1 MARIKIEDLP
11 EDMVLNKNELRKIL
25 GGTESTIIT
34 DTSLKGVSISAPF
47 FPGGAVLSAA
57 VSGIAQLKNSLGS

>member
-1 MARIKIEDLP
+1 MARVKIEDLP

-34 DTSLKGVSISAPF
+34 DTSLKGALLAAPF
-47 FPGGAVLSAA
+47 FPGGTVVSAA
-57 VSGIAQLKNSLGS
+57 ISGLGQLKNSLGG